1 MPCFPPPLR
10 LRPFRALGKRI
21 IVWQIFYS
29 FLIGAVIALIQLSL
43 FFVYINAFHPSLLQ
57 EMGSAAFLVIACQFF
72 GVIALSF
79 LMARIY
85 RHMVGHPLSL
95 LAKQIDAYDP
105 ARLVSPLELPR
116 RHRPWQDEFD
126 QLMDAFKQLSIRLHR
141 TLLRHE
147 HLEQELQQHRDDLSK
162 LVLQRTQT
170 LERWQEFHT
179 LVITLLTNCM
189 NHPAGQAQ
197 MAVDQSLEAFCH
209 FFSAQYCILFTLD
222 ESDRGL
228 RIANAWPPIA
238 TDLGEPH
245 ILLARQSDD
254 DECKAVRGS
263 RIWISN
269 ATSAPSNAGD
279 DVMPLANQQILLDDA
294 PCTIVGVEILHRT
307 TGLLCLV
314 GESLDA
320 QSDQAKFLE
329 LAAKVAANMLDHH
342 VSQMSLLETQQVLER
357 VNQDLNFL
365 SSYDPLTN
373 LANRRYFDE
382 VKTLEFSRAI
392 RGDLPLAV
400 LMCDLDYFKFYN
412 DTYGHAQ
419 GDLCLKQVAH
429 CIAKL
434 FTRAGEFPARL
445 GGEEFAVI
453 LPGASAEQALVAAE
467 RLRLAIWERNIAHKG
482 SPLADRVTMTI
493 GAACLDPT
501 RDTDFDRMLCAADQ
515 ALYRAKLMRNCVC
528 MDGDVNGTANG

>member
-1 MPCFPPPLR
+1 MPFFSPPLR

-29 FLIGAVIALIQLSL
+29 FVIGVVTSLIQLSL
-43 FFVYINAFHPSLLQ
+43 VFLYLNAYHPSLLR
-57 EMGSAAFLVIACQFF
+57 EMSIAACLIIVCQSL
-72 GVIALSF
+72 GMIVLSF
-79 LMARIY
+79 FMARIY
-85 RHMVGHPLSL
+85 RHMVGLPLSQI
-95 LAKQIDAYDP
+95 AKQIDAYDP
-105 ARLVSPLELPR
+105 SRLVQPLELQR
-116 RHRPWQDEFD
+116 RHLPWQDEFD
-126 QLMDAFKQLSIRLHR
+126 QLIEAFKQLSKRLHR
-141 TLLRHE
+141 TLHRHE
-147 HLEQELQQHRDDLSK
+147 LLEQALHQHRDDLSR

-170 LERWQEFHT
+170 LERWQEFHS
-179 LVITLLTNCM
+179 LIITLLTNCM
-189 NHPAGQAQ
+189 NHPAGHAQ
-197 MAVDQSLEAFCH
+197 IAVDQALEAFCQ

-222 ESDRGL
+222 EPDRGL
-228 RIANAWPPIA
+228 RIANAWPRIA
-238 TDLGEPH
+238 IDCGDPH
-245 ILLARQSDD
+245 ILLARNPADD
-254 DECKAVRGS
+254 DTKAVRRS

-269 ATSAPSNAGD
+269 TASASPTSCDGANTLS
-279 DVMPLANQQILLDDA
+279 NQQILLDDA

-320 QSDQAKFLE
+320 DSDQAKFLE

-400 LMCDLDYFKFYN
+400 LMCDVDYFKFYN

-467 RLRLAIWERNIAHKG
+467 RLRLAIWERNITHKG
-482 SPLADRVTMTI
+482 SPLADRVTMSI

-501 RDTDFDRMLCAADQ
+501 RDTDFDRLLCAADQ
-515 ALYRAKLMRNCVC
+515 SLYRAKLIRNCVF
-528 MDGDVNGTANG
+528 MDGDIDGIAN